1 MTKCARTGDADVN
14 YLDTSAF
21 LKLIVDE
28 THSKSLRRAIAAAEL
43 WSSTLLAVEAHRA
56 GIRLGLAP
64 EAVDARLAVVTFVV
78 PSESTFEVARSI
90 GPANLRTLDAVH
102 LAAATELGDDLE
114 GLITYDQRLAAACA
128 SIGIEVIAP
137 GSRPRWWTL

>member
-1 MTKCARTGDADVN
+1 ML

-21 LKLIVDE
+21 LKLIVE
-28 THSKSLRRAIAAAEL
+28 EIHSKSLRRAVTAREL

-64 EAVDARLAVVTFVV
+64 VAIDAGLAVVTLVV

-90 GPANLRTLDAVH
+90 GPANLRTLDALH
-102 LAAATELGDDLE
+102 LAAARELGNDLN
-114 GLITYDQRLAAACA
+114 GIVTYDTRLAAACE
-128 SIGIEVIAP
+128 SLTIEVVTP
-137 GSRPRWWTL
+137 GRRARWWTQ